1 MSLRALQR
9 RVQRLETGA
18 KPRPSPFTL
27 WFGSFDAWVEKEV
40 LPGIE
45 SGALEADDMIVVVNA
60 LRVWEEGGVWSLAYA
75 AHGQNSKYRR

>member
-27 WFGSFDAWVEKEV
+27 WYGSFDAWVERQI

-45 SGALEADDMIVVVNA
+45 SGALDGADIIVVVAA
-60 LRVWEEGGVWSLAYA
+60 LRHWEEDGLWA
-75 AHGQNSKYRR
+75 Q

>member
-18 KPRPSPFTL
+18 KPRPSPFAA
-27 WFGSFDAWVEKEV
+27 WYGSFDAWVESQI

-45 SGALEADDMIVVVNA
+45 SGALDGADIVFIVAA
-60 LRVWEEGGVWSLAYA
+60 LRRWEEDGLWVA
-75 AHGQNSKYRR
+75 A

>member
-45 SGALEADDMIVVVNA
+45 SGALEADDMIVLVA
-60 LRVWEEGGVWSLAYA
+60 AFRAWELAGVWDM
-75 AHGQNSKYRR
+75 AHAR

>member
-27 WFGSFDAWVEKEV
+27 WFGSFDAWVEQAV
-40 LPGIE
+40 LPGVE
-45 SGALEADDMIVVVNA
+45 SGTLESDDMIDVVAA
-60 LRVWEEGGVWSLAYA
+60 LRGWEALYA
-75 AHGQNSKYRR
+75 R

>member
-27 WFGSFDAWVEKEV
+27 WFGSFDAWVEEQV

-45 SGALEADDMIVVVNA
+45 SGALEADDMIAVVASLRAWETFGLLRNA
-60 LRVWEEGGVWSLAYA
+60 RD
-75 AHGQNSKYRR
+75 